1 MLVKV
6 GGVGVVPV
14 LFKLLPED
22 TFWCEF
28 ILKEKKQVINNE
40 NKGEEKKSIYLL
52 YSACLNYINILR

>member
-40 NKGEEKKSIYLL
+40 NKGEEKKVYISALFCVPKL
-52 YSACLNYINILR
+52 YQYS